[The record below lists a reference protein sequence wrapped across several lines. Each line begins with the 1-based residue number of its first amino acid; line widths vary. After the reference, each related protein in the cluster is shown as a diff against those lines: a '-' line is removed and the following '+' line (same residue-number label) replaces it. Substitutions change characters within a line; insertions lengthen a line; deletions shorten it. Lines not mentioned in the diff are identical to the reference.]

1 MSIRKR
7 LFAVSCLGLAL
18 AQGGPGA
25 SVMASPAEAPG
36 LDDVQIGERGDRT
49 RIALICEDEC
59 SLAKRSDSEFL
70 LRGANADLMLELGE
84 HSRNVAGLTA
94 ISAGGGSL
102 VKVSAAREIDY
113 ADAKACVV
121 SGRQA
126 ACIDLF
132 FKPESGDKSTLAA
145 KTAAAATPT
154 RAGPSPK
161 RAAPAEASKAETP
174 HEGAAAVAPRPALR
188 AEPQTGASTQDQYA
202 PVRKVAG
209 VKAPVLREPPGVNA
223 TSDAS
228 NASPAVAAGTPALR
242 DGGPERLFRFAAQ
255 TSPERLAPPQG
266 VTLAKIQPAGEPF
279 RPAKA
284 FQGGAV
290 RLKPASAS
298 LPALSVDQQ
307 ILTILGKDLTPAYCA
322 RARTILNSDP
332 WALNAMGDIGL
343 CALVEGKAEEAE
355 AILSRLLEYTPDHY
369 EAHVGRALI
378 AAQAGERGVARKYY
392 QDALNALPPIEESNR
407 IVAAMDAL

>member
-18 AQGGPGA
+18 AQGGLGA
-25 SVMASPAEAPG
+25 LLPASSAQASPVEAPG

-49 RIALICEDEC
+49 RIALICEDAC

-102 VKVSAAREIDY
+102 VKVSLAREIDY
-113 ADAKACVV
+113 ADAKTCVV

-132 FKPESGDKSTLAA
+132 FKPAGGDKVAA
-145 KTAAAATPT
+145 KPAAAAT
-154 RAGPSPK
+154 RASSTPRRSD
-161 RAAPAEASKAETP
+161 AAQTP
-174 HEGAAAVAPRPALR
+174 HESAAAVAPRPALR
-188 AEPQTGASTQDQYA
+188 AEPQTGAATQDQPA
-202 PVRKVAG
+202 RRIAEAN
-209 VKAPVLREPPGVNA
+209 APVLREPPGTDV
-223 TSDAS
+223 TTRAS
-228 NASPAVAAGTPALR
+228 SALTALVAPTPGLR
-242 DGGPERLFRFAAQ
+242 DGGPARLFRFAAQ
-255 TSPERLAPPQG
+255 ASPERLAPPQG
-266 VTLAKIQPAGEPF
+266 VTLAKLQPAGEPF
-279 RPAKA
+279 RPANA
-284 FQGGAV
+284 FGGAV
-290 RLKPASAS
+290 RLKPASATGS
-298 LPALSVDQQ
+298 AFSVDQQ

-369 EAHVGRALI
+369 EAHVGRALV
-378 AAQAGERGVARKYY
+378 AAQAGERSIARRYF
-392 QDALNALPPIEESNR
+392 QDALNALPPIEESDR

>member
-18 AQGGPGA
+18 AQGGLGA
-25 SVMASPAEAPG
+25 LLPASSAHASPAEAPG

-49 RIALICEDEC
+49 RIALICEDAC

-102 VKVSAAREIDY
+102 VKVSLAREIDY
-113 ADAKACVV
+113 ADAKTCVV

-132 FKPESGDKSTLAA
+132 FKPGGGDKVAA
-145 KTAAAATPT
+145 KTAAAAT
-154 RAGPSPK
+154 R
-161 RAAPAEASKAETP
+161 APAGSTSSRSAPPRSDAAQTP

-188 AEPQTGASTQDQYA
+188 AEPQTGAAAQDQPA
-202 PVRKVAG
+202 RRIAKA
-209 VKAPVLREPPGVNA
+209 KAPVLREPPGTDVA
-223 TSDAS
+223 TRAS
-228 NASPAVAAGTPALR
+228 SASTALAAPTPGLR
-242 DGGPERLFRFAAQ
+242 DGGPARLFRFAAQ
-255 TSPERLAPPQG
+255 ASPERLAPPQG
-266 VTLAKIQPAGEPF
+266 VTLAKLQPAGEPF
-279 RPAKA
+279 RPANA
-284 FQGGAV
+284 FDGAV
-290 RLKPASAS
+290 RLKPASATGS
-298 LPALSVDQQ
+298 AFSVDQQ
-307 ILTILGKDLTPAYCA
+307 ILTILGKDLTPTYCA

-343 CALVEGKAEEAE
+343 CALVEGNAEEAE

-369 EAHVGRALI
+369 EAHVGRALV
-378 AAQAGERGVARKYY
+378 AAQAGERSIARRYF
-392 QDALNALPPIEESNR
+392 QDALNALPPIEESDR